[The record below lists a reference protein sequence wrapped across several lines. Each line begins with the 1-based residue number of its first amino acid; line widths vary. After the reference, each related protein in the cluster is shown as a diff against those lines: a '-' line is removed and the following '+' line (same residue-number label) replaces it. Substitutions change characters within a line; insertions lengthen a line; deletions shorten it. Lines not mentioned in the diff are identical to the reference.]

1 MSDNPARAVESPY
14 SWLPADTMHLT
25 RTSGLL
31 PALRARV
38 ALCLITILVFTA
50 GPVQAQRA
58 PVEAEHGMVASASLL
73 ASEAGLEIM
82 KRGGNAADAA
92 VATGIALAV
101 TYPRAGNL
109 GGGGF
114 AVVRLADGRATSI
127 DFREMAPGGASR
139 DMYLDAQGNVVP
151 GRSTVGHLA
160 AGVPGTVAGLA
171 LLHQKYGSGKLS
183 WAQLLEPAQRLAA
196 QGFPMTAG
204 LARDLRASDGLLGR
218 FPESRRVFLR
228 DGKPWQAGELFR
240 QPDLAATLKRLQK
253 QGPGEFYT
261 GRTAQLIAAEMAANG
276 GLITME
282 DLANYRAIER
292 APLKGSYRGHEI
304 LTMGPPSSG
313 GIALL
318 QMLGMLETR
327 DVASLGYHSAAQIH
341 LFTEVMRRAFRDRA
355 AFLGDAD
362 FHPVPV
368 AQLLDKAYITSL
380 LADFNDKQATPNEA
394 LRPSSV
400 PQPESTETT
409 HFSAVDAAGNVVSIT
424 YTLNGLFGNGVTARG
439 TGVLLNNEMDDFTSK
454 VGAANMFGLIQAA
467 ANSIA
472 PRKRP
477 LSAMTPTIV
486 VKDGKPFLV
495 TGSPGGPT
503 IINTVLQVL
512 TNVIDFNFT
521 VTRAVDAPRFHHQ
534 WQPDIIRQEPYFT
547 SPDTLAQL
555 RAMGHHF
562 AASRLYAN
570 APEAEGRNMGDAESI
585 MIDPKTGMKLGAN
598 DPRSA
603 DSAAVGY

>member
-1 MSDNPARAVESPY
+1 MFHTRLARF
-14 SWLPADTMHLT
+14 
-25 RTSGLL
+25 L
-31 PALRARV
+31 PALRARFTFCLVV
-38 ALCLITILVFTA
+38 AFTLA
-50 GPVQAQRA
+50 TGPALAQRA
-58 PVEAEHGMVASASLL
+58 PVEAPNGMVASASRI
-73 ASEAGLEIM
+73 ASEVGVEIM

-114 AVVRLADGRATSI
+114 AVVRLADGRATTI
-127 DFREMAPGGASR
+127 DFREMAPAAASR
-139 DMYLDAQGNVVP
+139 DMYLDEQGNVVP

-171 LLHQKYGSGKLS
+171 MLHEKYGSGRLT
-183 WAQLLEPAQRLAA
+183 WAQLLEPAQRLADK
-196 QGFPMTAG
+196 GFPMTQA
-204 LARDLRASDGLLGR
+204 LARDLRASDELLGR

-228 DGKPWQAGELFR
+228 DGKHFEPGEVFR
-240 QPDLAATLKRLQK
+240 QKDLGATLKRLQK
-253 QGPGEFYT
+253 HGPGEFYT
-261 GRTAQLIAAEMAANG
+261 GRTAELIAAEMAANG
-276 GLITME
+276 GLITKADM
-282 DLANYRAIER
+282 ANYRAVER
-292 APLKGSYRGHEI
+292 APLIGSYRGHEI
-304 LTMGPPSSG
+304 ITMGPPSSG

-368 AQLLDKAYITSL
+368 AQLLDKQYIASL
-380 LADFNDKQATPNEA
+380 LADFNEDQATPNSA

-409 HFSAVDAAGNVVSIT
+409 HYSVVDAAGNAVSIT
-424 YTLNGLFGNGVTARG
+424 YTLNGLFGNGVTVAG

-454 VGAANMFGLIQAA
+454 VGAANMFGLLQAA
-467 ANSIA
+467 ANAIA
-472 PRKRP
+472 PGKRP
-477 LSAMTPTIV
+477 LSAMTPTVV
-486 VKDGKPFLV
+486 VKDGKPLLV

-521 VTRAVDAPRFHHQ
+521 VTRAVDSPRFHHQ
-534 WQPDIIRQEPYFT
+534 WMPDVIRQEPYFT
-547 SPDTLAQL
+547 SPDTLAKL
-555 RAMGHHF
+555 RAMGHQF

-585 MIDPKTGMKLGAN
+585 LIDPKTGLKLGAN
-598 DPRSA
+598 DPRSP
-603 DSAAVGY
+603 DSGAVGY

>member
-1 MSDNPARAVESPY
+1 MPQALAR
-14 SWLPADTMHLT
+14 LF
-25 RTSGLL
+25 
-31 PALRARV
+31 PALRARF
-38 ALCLITILVFTA
+38 ALCLLAALTLAA
-50 GPVQAQRA
+50 GPALAQRA
-58 PVEAEHGMVASASLL
+58 PVEAEHGMVASASSL
-73 ASEAGLEIM
+73 ASAIGVEIM

-92 VATGIALAV
+92 VATGVALAV

-139 DMYLDAQGNVVP
+139 DMYLDAQGNVVA

-160 AGVPGTVAGLA
+160 SGVPGTIAGLA

-196 QGFPMTAG
+196 RGFPMTPG
-204 LARDLRASDGLLGR
+204 LARDLRASDDLLGR

-228 DGKPWQAGELFR
+228 DGKPYVAGEQFR

-253 QGPGEFYT
+253 KGPAEFYT
-261 GRTAQLIAAEMAANG
+261 GRTAELIAAEMAAHG
-276 GLITME
+276 GLITRA
-282 DLANYRAIER
+282 DLASYHAIER

-304 LTMGPPSSG
+304 ITMGPPSSG

-327 DVASLGYHSAAQIH
+327 DVAALGYHSAAQIH

-355 AFLGDAD
+355 AFLGDTD

-368 AQLLDKAYITSL
+368 AKLLDKGYVAGL

-424 YTLNGLFGNGVTARG
+424 YTLNGLFGNGVTVRG
-439 TGVLLNNEMDDFTSK
+439 AGVLLNNEMDDFTSK
-454 VGAANMFGLIQAA
+454 VGVANMFGLMQAA
-467 ANSIA
+467 ANAIA
-472 PRKRP
+472 PGKRP
-477 LSAMTPTIV
+477 LSAMTPTVV
-486 VKDGKPFLV
+486 VKDGKPFLA

-534 WQPDIIRQEPYFT
+534 WQPDTIRQEPYFT

-562 AASRLYAN
+562 QLSRLYAN
-570 APEAEGRNMGDAESI
+570 SPEAEGRSMGDAESI
-585 MIDPKTGMKLGAN
+585 MVDPKTGLRLGAN
-598 DPRSA
+598 DLRSA
-603 DSAAVGY
+603 DSAAIGY